1 MQTQLSLD
9 CLGWMCSQTSLT
21 LSLSPYLS
29 TFPTAEGSR
38 SRSEPTAR
46 GLYGRLDPL
55 PSHLLKALV
64 VAQIQPLSYA
74 EGSRSRSDP
83 NLPK

>member
-1 MQTQLSLD
+1 MKTQLSLD

-55 PSHLLKALV
+55 PSLLLKALV
-64 VAQIQPLSYA
+64 VAQIQPLFFA

-83 NLPK
+83 KFPK